1 MSAVPEIVEQA
12 RPHPNEGNHRPAPT
26 SRRRRG
32 KGGLVGRGA
41 IAGGV
46 VAAVLATGIVPR
58 VAQHQRLAA
67 AAIAAGVSVPTVSVT
82 KVTHDSSPSS
92 VSLPGALTAVQ
103 TAAIYARTP
112 GYVRR
117 RLVDIGSRVRA
128 GQLLADIDAPDL
140 DQQVAQAR
148 AVVAQTRAAQELAQ
162 ANLAR
167 WRALAVDS
175 AVTAQELDQMQAAFD
190 EAVAN
195 SNSADANLQRLVQLQ
210 AYERVVAPFAGV
222 ITARNVDAGALVG
235 PAGGV
240 SATLP
245 AGGASAPGS
254 LFTVAQTDTLS
265 VYVTV
270 PEDYAAAVAIG
281 KPAVVVVPALPGDTL
296 RGRVA
301 RTAGSLDPTARTL
314 LTEVRVANPKGV
326 FLPGMYAQVRL
337 ALGPATPPLRVPA
350 TALVI
355 RDGPPQ
361 VVTVAPDSTVRYQ
374 TVTIGRDL
382 GSWVEVT
389 GGLADTSVV
398 VINPPDDLRDGVRVH
413 VAVDSTRSAVAS
425 RDTSTRSK
433 PE

>member
-1 MSAVPEIVEQA
+1 MSAVPEILEQ
-12 RPHPNEGNHRPAPT
+12 PHPSEGNHRPGPASP
-26 SRRRRG
+26 RRRG
-32 KGGLVGRGA
+32 VRAVGGA

-46 VAAVLATGIVPR
+46 LAATLLTGIVPR
-58 VAQHQRLAA
+58 VAQRYRLAA
-67 AAIAAGVSVPTVSVT
+67 GATAAGVSLPSVT
-82 KVTHDSSPSS
+82 VTTVTHDTSPSS

-140 DQQVAQAR
+140 DQQVTQAR
-148 AVVAQTRAAQELAQ
+148 GVVAQTRAARELAQ
-162 ANLAR
+162 ANLVR
-167 WRALAVDS
+167 WRALAADS

-195 SNSADANLQRLVQLQ
+195 LNSAEANLQRLVQLQ
-210 AYERVVAPFAGV
+210 VYERVVAPFAGV
-222 ITARNVDAGALVG
+222 ITARNVDPGALVG
-235 PAGGV
+235 TAGGV
-240 SATLP
+240 SGTSP
-245 AGGASAPGS
+245 AGSGSAPGS
-254 LFTVAQTDTLS
+254 LFTIAQADTLS

-270 PEDYAAAVAIG
+270 PEGYAAAVAIG
-281 KPAVVVVPALPGDTL
+281 QPAVVTLPALPGDTL

-301 RTAGSLDPTARTL
+301 RTAGSLDATARTL
-314 LTEVRVANPKGV
+314 LAEVRVANPKSA
-326 FLPGMYAQVRL
+326 FLPGMYAQVQL
-337 ALGPATPPLRVPA
+337 ALGAGTPPLRVPA

-361 VVTVAPDSTVRYQ
+361 VVTVAPDSTARYL

-389 GGLADTSVV
+389 GGLADGSVV
-398 VINPPDDLRDGVRVH
+398 VVNPADDLRDGARVRV
-413 VAVDSTRSAVAS
+413 VRAR
-425 RDTSTRSK
+425 
-433 PE
+433 

>member
-1 MSAVPEIVEQA
+1 MSAAPQTEQLHA
-12 RPHPNEGNHRPAPT
+12 RKGNHRPAPAAP
-26 SRRRRG
+26 RRRG
-32 KGGLVGRGA
+32 MRWLGGG

-46 VAAVLATGIVPR
+46 LALILLTGIAPR
-58 VAQHQRLAA
+58 VAQHHRLTAA
-67 AAIAAGVSVPTVSVT
+67 AAAVGVSVPTVSVT
-82 KVTHDSSPSS
+82 TVTHDTSPSS

-112 GYVRR
+112 GYVRQR
-117 RLVDIGSRVRA
+117 FVDIGSRVRA

-148 AVVAQTRAAQELAQ
+148 GVVAQTRAAQELAH
-162 ANLAR
+162 ANLVR
-167 WRALAVDS
+167 WQALAVDS
-175 AVTAQELDQMQAAFD
+175 AVTAQEVDQMQAAFN

-195 SNSADANLQRLVQLQ
+195 SNSAVANLERLLQLQ

-235 PAGGV
+235 TAGGV
-240 SATLP
+240 SETLA
-245 AGGASAPGS
+245 AGTGSTPGS
-254 LFTVAQTDTLS
+254 LFTIAQTDTLS

-270 PEDYAAAVAIG
+270 PEDYAAVVAIG
-281 KPAVVVVPALPGDTL
+281 KPAVVTVPALPGDTL

-301 RTAGSLDPTARTL
+301 RTAGSLDATARTL
-314 LTEVRVANPKGV
+314 LTEVRVANPRGV
-326 FLPGMYAQVRL
+326 FLPGMYAQVQL
-337 ALGPATPPLRVPA
+337 ALAAGAPPLRVPA

-361 VVTVAPDSTVRYQ
+361 VVTVAPDSTAHYQ

-389 GGLADTSVV
+389 GGLAQGVHI
-398 VINPPDDLRDGVRVH
+398 VINPPADLQDGARVRV
-413 VAVDSTRSAVAS
+413 ASA
-425 RDTSTRSK
+425 R
-433 PE
+433 

>member
-1 MSAVPEIVEQA
+1 MTAAPETVIQLHA
-12 RPHPNEGNHRPAPT
+12 RKGHQRPTHT
-26 SRRRRG
+26 SQRGGTRRW
-32 KGGLVGRGA
+32 LAGA

-46 VAAVLATGIVPR
+46 LAAILLLGIMPRLAQ
-58 VAQHQRLAA
+58 QHRLAA
-67 AAIAAGVSVPTVSVT
+67 AATAVGVTLPSVSVT
-82 KVTHDSSPSS
+82 TVTHDTSPSS
-92 VSLPGALTAVQ
+92 VSLPGALTAVR
-103 TAAIYARTP
+103 TAALYARTP

-148 AVVAQTRAAQELAQ
+148 GLVAQSLAARQLAQ

-175 AVTAQELDQMQAAFD
+175 AVTAQELDQMQAAFN

-195 SNSADANLQRLVQLQ
+195 FNSAEANLQRLVQLQ

-222 ITARNVDAGALVG
+222 ITARNVDPGALVG

-245 AGGASAPGS
+245 AGAGSALGS
-254 LFTVAQTDTLS
+254 LFTIAQTDTLS

-281 KPAVVVVPALPGDTL
+281 KHAVVTVPALPGDTL

-314 LTEVRVANPKGV
+314 LTEVRVANPTGV
-326 FLPGMYAQVRL
+326 FLPGMYAQVQL
-337 ALGPATPPLRVPA
+337 ALGAGAPPLRVPA

-355 RDGPPQ
+355 RNGPPQ
-361 VVTVAPDSTVRYQ
+361 VVTVAPDSTAHYQ

-389 GGLADTSVV
+389 GGLAQGTRI
-398 VINPPDDLRDGVRVH
+398 VINPPGDLQDGALVH
-413 VAVDSTRSAVAS
+413 VASA
-425 RDTSTRSK
+425 R
-433 PE
+433 

>member
-1 MSAVPEIVEQA
+1 MSAAPQIEERLHA
-12 RPHPNEGNHRPAPT
+12 RKGNHRPALAPP
-26 SRRRRG
+26 RRRG
-32 KGGLVGRGA
+32 IRWLGGGIG
-41 IAGGV
+41 GGV
-46 VAAVLATGIVPR
+46 LAVILLTGIAPR
-58 VAQHQRLAA
+58 VAQHHRLTAA
-67 AAIAAGVSVPTVSVT
+67 AAAVGVSVPSVSVT
-82 KVTHDSSPSS
+82 TVTHDTSPSS

-103 TAAIYARTP
+103 TAAIYARTS

-140 DQQVAQAR
+140 DQQVVQAR
-148 AVVAQTRAAQELAQ
+148 GVVAQTRAAQELAQ
-162 ANLAR
+162 ANLVR
-167 WRALAVDS
+167 WQALAVDS
-175 AVTAQELDQMQAAFD
+175 AVTAQEVDQMQAAFN

-195 SNSADANLQRLVQLQ
+195 SNSAEANLERLLQLQ

-245 AGGASAPGS
+245 AGSGSAPGS
-254 LFTVAQTDTLS
+254 LFTIAQTDTLS

-270 PEDYAAAVAIG
+270 PEDYAAAVAVG
-281 KPAVVVVPALPGDTL
+281 KPAVVTVPALPGDTL

-301 RTAGSLDPTARTL
+301 RTAGSLDATSRTL

-326 FLPGMYAQVRL
+326 FLPGMYAQVQL
-337 ALGPATPPLRVPA
+337 ALGAGTPPLRVPA

-389 GGLADTSVV
+389 GGLAQGVHI
-398 VINPPDDLRDGVRVH
+398 VINPPTDLQDGARVRV
-413 VAVDSTRSAVAS
+413 VSA
-425 RDTSTRSK
+425 R
-433 PE
+433 

>member
-1 MSAVPEIVEQA
+1 MSAAPEITEQLHA
-12 RPHPNEGNHRPAPT
+12 RKGDRGPAPT
-26 SRRRRG
+26 SLRRG
-32 KGGLVGRGA
+32 RVRWLWAG

-46 VAAVLATGIVPR
+46 LAALLLIGIAPR
-58 VAQHQRLAA
+58 VAQQHRLTSAA
-67 AAIAAGVSVPTVSVT
+67 TAVGVTLPSVSVT
-82 KVTHDSSPSS
+82 TVTRDTSPSS

-103 TAAIYARTP
+103 TAALYARTP

-117 RLVDIGSRVRA
+117 RLVDIGSRVRV

-148 AVVAQTRAAQELAQ
+148 GVLAQTQAAQQLAQ

-175 AVTAQELDQMQAAFD
+175 AVTAQELDQMQAAFN

-195 SNSADANLQRLVQLQ
+195 SNSAEANLQRLVQLQ
-210 AYERVVAPFAGV
+210 LYERVVAPFAGV
-222 ITARNVDAGALVG
+222 ITARNVDPGALVG

-245 AGGASAPGS
+245 AGTGSALGS
-254 LFTVAQTDTLS
+254 LFTIAQTDTLS

-281 KPAVVVVPALPGDTL
+281 KHAVVTVPALPGDTL

-314 LTEVRVANPKGV
+314 LTEVRVANPTGV
-326 FLPGMYAQVRL
+326 FLPGMYAQVQL
-337 ALGPATPPLRVPA
+337 ALGVGSPPLRVPA

-361 VVTVAPDSTVRYQ
+361 VVTVAPDSTAHYQ

-389 GGLADTSVV
+389 GGLAQGMRI
-398 VINPPDDLRDGVRVH
+398 VINPPGDLQDGARV
-413 VAVDSTRSAVAS
+413 AP
-425 RDTSTRSK
+425 K
-433 PE
+433 PLMTGRQQ

>member
-1 MSAVPEIVEQA
+1 MSAVPEILEQPQPA
-12 RPHPNEGNHRPAPT
+12 EGNHGPVPT
-26 SRRRRG
+26 SPRRRG
-32 KGGLVGRGA
+32 IKWLGGG

-46 VAAVLATGIVPR
+46 VAATLLTGIAPR
-58 VAQHQRLAA
+58 VAQRRQLTAA
-67 AAIAAGVSVPTVSVT
+67 AAAVGVSEPTVSVT
-82 KVTHDSSPSS
+82 TVTHDTSPSS

-128 GQLLADIDAPDL
+128 GQILADIDAPDL

-148 AVVAQTRAAQELAQ
+148 GVVAQTRAAQALAQ
-162 ANLAR
+162 ANLVR
-167 WRALAVDS
+167 WQALAVDS
-175 AVTAQELDQMQAAFD
+175 AVTAQEVDQMQAAFN

-195 SNSADANLQRLVQLQ
+195 SNSAEASLQRLVQLQ

-245 AGGASAPGS
+245 AGGSSALGS

-281 KPAVVVVPALPGDTL
+281 KPAVVMVPALPGDTL
-296 RGRVA
+296 HGRVA
-301 RTAGSLDPTARTL
+301 RTAGSLDATARTL
-314 LTEVRVANPKGV
+314 LTEVRVANPRGV
-326 FLPGMYAQVRL
+326 FLPGMYAQVQL
-337 ALGPATPPLRVPA
+337 ALGAGTPPLRVPA

-361 VVTVAPDSTVRYQ
+361 VVTVAPDSTARYQ

-389 GGLADTSVV
+389 GGLAQGAHI
-398 VINPPDDLRDGVRVH
+398 VINPPTDLQDGARVRV
-413 VAVDSTRSAVAS
+413 ASA
-425 RDTSTRSK
+425 R
-433 PE
+433 

>member
-1 MSAVPEIVEQA
+1 MSAAPEITEQLRA
-12 RPHPNEGNHRPAPT
+12 RKGDRRPAPT
-26 SRRRRG
+26 SPRRG
-32 KGGLVGRGA
+32 RITWLWAG

-46 VAAVLATGIVPR
+46 LAALLLIGIAPR
-58 VAQHQRLAA
+58 VAQQHRLTSAA
-67 AAIAAGVSVPTVSVT
+67 TAVGVTLPSVSVT
-82 KVTHDSSPSS
+82 TVTRDTSPSS

-103 TAAIYARTP
+103 TAALYARTP

-140 DQQVAQAR
+140 DQQVVQAR
-148 AVVAQTRAAQELAQ
+148 GAVAQMRAALELAR

-190 EAVAN
+190 GAVA
-195 SNSADANLQRLVQLQ
+195 SLNSAEANLQRLVQLQ

-222 ITARNVDAGALVG
+222 ITARNVDLGALVG

-245 AGGASAPGS
+245 AGTGSALGS
-254 LFTVAQTDTLS
+254 LFTIAQTDTLS

-270 PEDYAAAVAIG
+270 PEDYAAVVAIG
-281 KPAVVVVPALPGDTL
+281 KHAVVTVPALPGDTL

-301 RTAGSLDPTARTL
+301 RTAGSLDPAARTL
-314 LTEVRVANPKGV
+314 LTEVRVANPTGV
-326 FLPGMYAQVRL
+326 FLPGMYAQVQL
-337 ALGPATPPLRVPA
+337 ALGVGSAPLRVPA

-361 VVTVAPDSTVRYQ
+361 VVTVAPDSTAHYQ

-382 GSWVEVT
+382 GSWIEVT
-389 GGLADTSVV
+389 GGLADGSMVV
-398 VINPPDDLRDGVRVH
+398 VNPADDLRDGARVRV
-413 VAVDSTRSAVAS
+413 ASA
-425 RDTSTRSK
+425 R
-433 PE
+433 

>member
-1 MSAVPEIVEQA
+1 MSAVPEILEQ
-12 RPHPNEGNHRPAPT
+12 PQPGEENHRPAPA
-26 SRRRRG
+26 SLRRRRIR
-32 KGGLVGRGA
+32 GLGSV

-46 VAAVLATGIVPR
+46 LAAMLMTGIAPR
-58 VAQHQRLAA
+58 VAQQRRLTAA
-67 AAIAAGVSVPTVSVT
+67 VAAVGVTVPTVSVT
-82 KVTHDSSPSS
+82 TVTHDTSASS

-148 AVVAQTRAAQELAQ
+148 GVVAQTRAAQELAQ
-162 ANLAR
+162 ANLVR

-175 AVTAQELDQMQAAFD
+175 AVTAQEVDQMQAAFN

-195 SNSADANLQRLVQLQ
+195 SNSAEANLRRLVQLQ
-210 AYERVVAPFAGV
+210 GYERVVAPFAGV
-222 ITARNVDAGALVG
+222 ITTRNVDAGALVG
-235 PAGGV
+235 IAGGV
-240 SATLP
+240 SGTLTAAT
-245 AGGASAPGS
+245 GSAPGS

-270 PEDYAAAVAIG
+270 PEDNAAAVTIG
-281 KPAVVVVPALPGDTL
+281 KPAVVTVPALPGDTL

-314 LTEVRVANPKGV
+314 LTEVRVANPSGV
-326 FLPGMYAQVRL
+326 FLPGMYAQVQL
-337 ALGPATPPLRVPA
+337 ALGAGTPPLRVPA

-361 VVTVAPDSTVRYQ
+361 VVTVGPDSTVRYQ
-374 TVTIGRDL
+374 TVTLGRDL

-389 GGLADTSVV
+389 GGLADGSVV
-398 VINPPDDLRDGVRVH
+398 VLNPADDLRDGARVH
-413 VAVDSTRSAVAS
+413 IGAGSGTGR
-425 RDTSTRSK
+425 
-433 PE
+433 

>member
-1 MSAVPEIVEQA
+1 MSAVSEILDQ
-12 RPHPNEGNHRPAPT
+12 PHPSEGDHRPTPG
-26 SRRRRG
+26 SPRRG
-32 KGGLVGRGA
+32 RARLLGGA

-46 VAAVLATGIVPR
+46 LAAILLLGIVPR
-58 VAQHQRLAA
+58 VAQQHRLTAA
-67 AAIAAGVSVPTVSVT
+67 AAAVGVTLPTVSVT
-82 KVTHDSSPSS
+82 TVTRDTSPSS

-128 GQLLADIDAPDL
+128 GQLLADIDAPDV

-148 AVVAQTRAAQELAQ
+148 GAVAQMRAARELAQ
-162 ANLAR
+162 ANLVR
-167 WRALAVDS
+167 WQALAADS

-195 SNSADANLQRLVQLQ
+195 LNAAEANLQRLVQLQ
-210 AYERVVAPFAGV
+210 AYERVLAPFAGV
-222 ITARNVDAGALVG
+222 ITARNVDRGALVG

-240 SATLP
+240 SGTLP
-245 AGGASAPGS
+245 AGNGSAPGS

-270 PEDYAAAVAIG
+270 PEDYATAVAIG
-281 KPAVVVVPALPGDTL
+281 KAAVVTVPAIPGDTL

-301 RTAGSLDPTARTL
+301 RTAGALDATARTL
-314 LTEVRVANPKGV
+314 LAEVRVANPTGA
-326 FLPGMYAQVRL
+326 FLPGMYAQVGL
-337 ALGPATPPLRVPA
+337 ALGPGTPPLRVPA

-355 RDGPPQ
+355 RGGPPQ
-361 VVTVAPDSTVRYQ
+361 VVTVGADSTVRYQ

-382 GSWVEVT
+382 GTWVEVT
-389 GGLADTSVV
+389 GGLAQGVQI
-398 VINPPDDLRDGVRVH
+398 VINPPADLQDGARVH
-413 VAVDSTRSAVAS
+413 VTTGR
-425 RDTSTRSK
+425 
-433 PE
+433 

>member
-1 MSAVPEIVEQA
+1 LAVI
-12 RPHPNEGNHRPAPT
+12 
-26 SRRRRG
+26 
-32 KGGLVGRGA
+32 L
-41 IAGGV
+41 
-46 VAAVLATGIVPR
+46 LTGIAPR
-58 VAQHQRLAA
+58 VAQHHRLTAA
-67 AAIAAGVSVPTVSVT
+67 AAAVGVSVPTVSVT
-82 KVTHDSSPSS
+82 TVTHDTSPSS

-148 AVVAQTRAAQELAQ
+148 GVVAQTRAAQELAQ
-162 ANLAR
+162 ANLVR
-167 WRALAVDS
+167 WQALAVDS
-175 AVTAQELDQMQAAFD
+175 AVTAQEVDQMQATFN

-195 SNSADANLQRLVQLQ
+195 SNSAEANLERLLQLQ

-222 ITARNVDAGALVG
+222 ITARNVDPGALVG
-235 PAGGV
+235 TAGGV

-245 AGGASAPGS
+245 AGSGSAPGS
-254 LFTVAQTDTLS
+254 LFTIAQADTLS

-270 PEDYAAAVAIG
+270 PEDYAAAVAVG
-281 KPAVVVVPALPGDTL
+281 KPAVVTVPALPGDTL

-301 RTAGSLDPTARTL
+301 RTAGSLDATARTL

-326 FLPGMYAQVRL
+326 FLPGMYAQVQL
-337 ALGPATPPLRVPA
+337 ALGAGTPPLRVPA

-361 VVTVAPDSTVRYQ
+361 VVTVGPDSTARYQ

-389 GGLADTSVV
+389 GGLAQGVHI
-398 VINPPDDLRDGVRVH
+398 VINPPADLQDGARVRV
-413 VAVDSTRSAVAS
+413 ASA
-425 RDTSTRSK
+425 R
-433 PE
+433 

>member
-1 MSAVPEIVEQA
+1 MSRATETTSPSRAE
-12 RPHPNEGNHRPAPT
+12 RDAPSPV
-26 SRRRRG
+26 SRRHLRLG
-32 KGGLVGRGA
+32 AALGGSVLVAALVGG
-41 IAGGV
+41 
-46 VAAVLATGIVPR
+46 TVPR
-58 VAQHQRLAA
+58 MARQRRLAA
-67 AAIAAGVSVPTVSVT
+67 SVAVVGSTAPTVSVT
-82 KVTHDSSPSS
+82 TVGLAPTSPS
-92 VSLPGALTAVQ
+92 VSLPGALSAVR

-128 GQLLADIDAPDL
+128 GQLLADIDAPDV

-148 AVVAQTRAAQELAQ
+148 GVVAQTRAARELAQ

-175 AVTAQELDQMQAAFD
+175 AVTAQEVDQMQAAFE

-195 SNSADANLQRLVQLQ
+195 LNSAEANLRRLEQLQ
-210 AYERVVAPFAGV
+210 EYERVVAPFGGV
-222 ITARNVDAGALVG
+222 ITARNVDQGALVG

-240 SATLP
+240 SGTLP
-245 AGGASAPGS
+245 AGTGSTPGS

-265 VYVTV
+265 AYVTV
-270 PEDYAAAVAIG
+270 PESYAPAVAIG
-281 KPAVVVVPALPGDTL
+281 QTAVVTLPALPGDTL

-314 LTEVRVANPKGV
+314 LTEVRVANPRGV
-326 FLPGMYAQVRL
+326 FLPGMYAQVQL
-337 ALGPATPPLRVPA
+337 ALGPGAPPLRVPA

-374 TVTIGRDL
+374 TVTISRDL

-389 GGLADTSVV
+389 GGLAAGELI
-398 VINPPDDLRDGVRVH
+398 VINPADDLHDGARVRI
-413 VAVDSTRSAVAS
+413 VAADSSRSGVAPKDISSPS
-425 RDTSTRSK
+425 RPR
-433 PE
+433 

>member
-1 MSAVPEIVEQA
+1 MSRATETTSPSRAERDNPSPV
-12 RPHPNEGNHRPAPT
+12 
-26 SRRRRG
+26 SRRHLRVG
-32 KGGLVGRGA
+32 AALGGSVLVAALVGGTVPRMA
-41 IAGGV
+41 RQRRLAAS
-46 VAAVLATGIVPR
+46 VAAVGSTA
-58 VAQHQRLAA
+58 
-67 AAIAAGVSVPTVSVT
+67 PTVSVT
-82 KVTHDSSPSS
+82 TVGLAPTSPS
-92 VSLPGALTAVQ
+92 VSLPGALSAVR

-128 GQLLADIDAPDL
+128 GQLLADIDAPDV

-148 AVVAQTRAAQELAQ
+148 GVVAQTRAARELAQ

-167 WRALAVDS
+167 WRTLAVDS
-175 AVTAQELDQMQAAFD
+175 AVTAQEVDQMQAAFE

-195 SNSADANLQRLVQLQ
+195 LNSAEANLRRLEQLQ
-210 AYERVVAPFAGV
+210 EYERVVAPFGGV
-222 ITARNVDAGALVG
+222 ITARNVDQGALVG

-240 SATLP
+240 SGTLP
-245 AGGASAPGS
+245 AGTGSTPGS

-265 VYVTV
+265 AYVTV
-270 PEDYAAAVAIG
+270 PEAYAPAVAIG
-281 KPAVVVVPALPGDTL
+281 QTAVVTLPALPGDTL

-314 LTEVRVANPKGV
+314 LTEVRVANPRGV
-326 FLPGMYAQVRL
+326 FLPGMYAQVQL
-337 ALGPATPPLRVPA
+337 ALGPGAPPLRVPA

-374 TVTIGRDL
+374 TVTISRDL

-389 GGLADTSVV
+389 GGLAAGELI
-398 VINPPDDLRDGVRVH
+398 VINPADDLHDGARVRI
-413 VAVDSTRSAVAS
+413 VAADSSRSGVAPKDS
-425 RDTSTRSK
+425 SSPSLRR
-433 PE
+433 

>member
-1 MSAVPEIVEQA
+1 MSAVPQILEQG
-12 RPHPNEGNHRPAPT
+12 HPSEGDHGRGSVSP
-26 SRRRRG
+26 RRRG
-32 KGGLVGRGA
+32 LRVLGGA
-41 IAGGV
+41 IVGGV
-46 VAAVLATGIVPR
+46 LAAMLLMGIAPR
-58 VAQHQRLAA
+58 VAQQHRLTAA
-67 AAIAAGVSVPTVSVT
+67 ATTVGVTLPTVSVT
-82 KVTHDSSPSS
+82 TVMYDTSPSN
-92 VSLPGALTAVQ
+92 VSLPGELAAVR
-103 TAAIYARTP
+103 TAALYARTP

-148 AVVAQTRAAQELAQ
+148 GAVAQTRAARELAQ

-175 AVTAQELDQMQAAFD
+175 AVTAQEVDQMQAAFD

-195 SNSADANLQRLVQLQ
+195 LTSAEANLQRLLQLQ

-222 ITARNVDAGALVG
+222 ITARNVDPGALVG

-245 AGGASAPGS
+245 AGSGSASGS

-270 PEDYAAAVAIG
+270 PEGNAAAVVIG
-281 KPAVVVVPALPGDTL
+281 KPALVTVPALPGDTL

-314 LTEVRVANPKGV
+314 LTEVRVPNPAGA
-326 FLPGMYAQVRL
+326 FLPGMYAQVGL
-337 ALGPATPPLRVPA
+337 ALGPSRAPLHVPA

-361 VVTVAPDSTVRYQ
+361 VVTVGPDSTARYQ

-389 GGLADTSVV
+389 GGLAQGAHI
-398 VINPPDDLRDGVRVH
+398 VINPPTDLQDGTRVRV
-413 VAVDSTRSAVAS
+413 TTGR
-425 RDTSTRSK
+425 
-433 PE
+433 